1 MGGSSL
7 GRAPSSG
14 HIEGMAKEFKTHTP
28 APARGGAAAM
38 PAAPK
43 LRRRIGREA
52 LERAAE
58 TPESDGSQID
68 EKRPKEIGGP
78 SGPEPT
84 RYGDWERNG
93 ICSDF

>member
-1 MGGSSL
+1 
-7 GRAPSSG
+7 
-14 HIEGMAKEFKTHTP
+14 MAKEFKSHSP

-43 LRRRIGREA
+43 LRRRIGRDD
-52 LERAAE
+52 LERAA
-58 TPESDGSQID
+58 GASQAEGGQTD

>member
-7 GRAPSSG
+7 GRAPRCG
-14 HIEGMAKEFKTHTP
+14 HINDMAKEFKSHTP

-43 LRRRIGREA
+43 LRRRIGRDA
-52 LERAAE
+52 LERASEAPKGDASP
-58 TPESDGSQID
+58 TDQ
-68 EKRPKEIGGP
+68 KRPKEIGGP